1 MKLRAKINPE
11 YLEQILTGSKDSEYR
26 HIDKMILE
34 NSETGEEYMFEVIGI
49 ERVSKIAVGELQKKY
64 PKVGFTK
71 TRPCYQIGLGERLDR

>member
-1 MKLRAKINPE
+1 
-11 YLEQILTGSKDSEYR
+11 
-26 HIDKMILE
+26 MILE